1 MLTPGVLA
9 RRVGL
14 SRSTL
19 LYYDR
24 IGLLRPSRR
33 TLSRYRQYSE
43 KDVQRLE
50 QICTLRKT
58 GLRLKDIGRAL
69 GAPANLLT
77 RALEE
82 RLDELNDEV
91 ERLRN
96 QQRFILGLLGTKR
109 ARGRIRVMSKATWTS
124 LLVAA
129 GFSEGDRHRWHA
141 DFERQA
147 PEKHQRFLEF
157 LCLPDAEITAIRARA
172 RSWRRADGA
181 QR

>member
-43 KDVQRLE
+43 EDVRRLE

-69 GAPANLLT
+69 GAPENLLT

-109 ARGRIRVMSKATWTS
+109 ARGRIRVMS
-124 LLVAA
+124 
-129 GFSEGDRHRWHA
+129 
-141 DFERQA
+141 
-147 PEKHQRFLEF
+147 
-157 LCLPDAEITAIRARA
+157 
-172 RSWRRADGA
+172 
-181 QR
+181 

>member
-58 GLRLKDIGRAL
+58 GLRLKDIGRA
-69 GAPANLLT
+69 
-77 RALEE
+77 
-82 RLDELNDEV
+82 
-91 ERLRN
+91 
-96 QQRFILGLLGTKR
+96 
-109 ARGRIRVMSKATWTS
+109 RGRIRVMNKATWTS
-124 LLVAA
+124 LLAAA

-172 RSWRRADGA
+172 RTWRRADGA